1 MKRFLPILSIF
12 ACLVVGGA
20 LAVSSAAAHG
30 TSGGRRRP
38 EQKKPTAPSL
48 SVIGFG
54 VNRLFVPKNTT
65 VSSLQKCADMVES
78 DSLVGPPQ
86 QIYLSVFVRANG
98 IPHKAPTQIKDTLPY
113 GDDAFANP
121 ELTDPAGFS
130 KWFAGGSFPFGAP
143 PGPTAG
149 LYHLLIG
156 SAASEAGTYEGPS
169 ADQFNGEYSFTASVK
184 VRGRTLTSTAKVSVD
199 CPR

>member
-1 MKRFLPILSIF
+1 MKRVPLAYPLASL
-12 ACLVVGGA
+12 LVA
-20 LAVSSAAAHG
+20 LTVSSAAAHG
-30 TSGGRRRP
+30 TSGGRQTRER
-38 EQKKPTAPSL
+38 KPTAPSL

-65 VSSLQKCADMVES
+65 VKSLQKCADMVES

-113 GDDAFANP
+113 GDGAFESP
-121 ELTDPAGFS
+121 ELTEPAGFS
-130 KWFAGGSFPFGAP
+130 KWFPGGSFPFGAP
-143 PGPTAG
+143 SGPTAG
-149 LYHLLIG
+149 LHHLLIG
-156 SAASEAGTYEGPS
+156 SATSEAGTYEGPS

-184 VRGRTLTSTAKVSVD
+184 VRGRTLTSTAKVLVD